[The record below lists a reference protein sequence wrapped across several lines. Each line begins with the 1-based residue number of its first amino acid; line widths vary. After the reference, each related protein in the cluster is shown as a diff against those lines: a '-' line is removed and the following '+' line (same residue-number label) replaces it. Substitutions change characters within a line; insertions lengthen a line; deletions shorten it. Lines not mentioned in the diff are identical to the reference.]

1 MLAAGDRIPDVT
13 LRTPSRAELRSEEL
27 HARGPALLVFYLF
40 DFSST

>member
-13 LRTPSRAELRSEEL
+13 LRTPSRERLELRGV
-27 HARGPALLVFYLF
+27 GPVLLVFYLF